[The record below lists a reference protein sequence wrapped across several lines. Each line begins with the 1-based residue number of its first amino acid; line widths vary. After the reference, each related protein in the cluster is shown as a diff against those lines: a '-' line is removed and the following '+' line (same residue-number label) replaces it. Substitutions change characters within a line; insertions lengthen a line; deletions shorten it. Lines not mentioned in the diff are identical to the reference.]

1 MIMPATTVN
10 FKMISEEINLILS
23 NLYGLYTSEGRPTK
37 RGGLRFLDIKSNKTF
52 GFEKTRET
60 DSGNLLIL
68 SAPYNFPIEDLKLKE
83 RLEKEI
89 KSGPYSKMIFEFWL
103 RPSRDKGK
111 EDKNFVELKYHIPT
125 GEILSDENIFNYAK
139 KHNMSDSRMIVK
151 SILLENVE
159 PLAKATMDY
168 LIETI
173 RNFKK

>member
-1 MIMPATTVN
+1 MLGATVN

-23 NLYGLYTSEGRPTK
+23 GLYGLYTSEGRPTK

-83 RLEKEI
+83 KLEKEI
-89 KSGPYSKMIFEFWL
+89 KKGPYSNMIFEFWL

-111 EDKNFVELKYHIPT
+111 EDRNFVELKYLIHT
-125 GEILSDENIFNYAK
+125 GEILSDANIFNYAK
-139 KHNMSDSRMIVK
+139 QHAIGNSKLIVK
-151 SILLENVE
+151 NILLENVA
-159 PLAKATMDY
+159 PLAKATMDH